1 MADSEELNLI
11 EGTVEA
17 VIYQNQENGYTV
29 LKLDC
34 GEQGG
39 ITVVGCMPGAA
50 PGEGLSVRGSWMRH
64 ASYGE
69 QFKAETVDRR
79 MPAGEKAVFD
89 YLASGAVR
97 GIGAATAKRMVEEF
111 GSDTLNVLEESPEL
125 LTKIHGVT
133 RKRALAMGENFRS
146 QMGMRRLLEFLAANG
161 LPLQLAMPL
170 YRRYGDRTLEVLRN
184 NPYLLVDEELGVSF
198 SLADELALSVGLDGE
213 DPQRLE
219 AGLLFELS
227 HNLNNGHTFLPRHKL
242 IGATAQLL
250 GVEDT
255 EALEDGLEALVERGE
270 VIQED
275 TAKQEAVY
283 LFDLYEAECFVAQR
297 MADMSAGEMVAP
309 EGLDRI
315 LENIQKE
322 QGITYAPQQREA
334 VRLAATAQVMLLTGG
349 PGTGKTTS
357 LRGVLA
363 LFEAM
368 GLETALAAPTGRA
381 AKRLGELC
389 GVEAFT
395 IHRLLETQFDSASG
409 RLVFA
414 HDESDPL
421 KADAVIVDETSMVD
435 ITLMRALLA
444 ALRGECRLVLVGDP
458 DQLPS
463 VGPGNLLGDLIRSG
477 RIPMVRLTEIFRQA
491 AESAIVMNAHAV
503 NRGELPDLHN
513 GSDKDFFFLRRR
525 DAEGTAD
532 TIVELCKT
540 RLPQKMGIPADQIQV
555 LSPTRRHTTGTAS
568 LNRAIQEALNP
579 GGDGRAER
587 RFGEYVFREG
597 DRVMQVRNN
606 YDILWR
612 QRDGMESGMGVFNG
626 DIGAILKVDSRDET
640 ITVDFDGRVVEYTT
654 DLLGELEPAY
664 AVTVH
669 KAQGSEYRAVIL
681 AVCDGA
687 PMLLAR
693 GVLYTAI
700 TRARELFI
708 IVGDEQ
714 KVAQM
719 VANDRQQRRYSG
731 LRARLAKME

>member
-1 MADSEELNLI
+1 MEETPALHSI
-11 EGTVEA
+11 DGTVDA
-17 VIYQNQENGYTV
+17 VIFQNEENGYTV
-29 LKLDC
+29 LRLEV
-34 GEQGG
+34 GAPEPV
-39 ITVVGCMPGAA
+39 TVVGCIPGVA
-50 PGEGLSVRGSWMRH
+50 PGEGLTVTGTWGRH

-69 QFKAETVDRR
+69 QFKAESVERR
-79 MPAGEKAVFD
+79 VPAGEKAMLE
-89 YLASGAVR
+89 YLSSGIIKGV
-97 GIGAATAKRMVEEF
+97 GAATARRLVEEF
-111 GSDTLNVLEESPEL
+111 GADLFTVLEEQPEL
-125 LTKIHGVT
+125 LTKIKGIT
-133 RKRALAMGENFRS
+133 RKRALEIGASFRL
-146 QMGMRRLLEFLAANG
+146 QMGMRRLLDFLSANG
-161 LPLQLAMPL
+161 LPLQLGMPL
-170 YRRYGDRTLEVLRN
+170 YRRYGVQALEVLRD

-357 LRGVLA
+357 LRGILA
-363 LFEAM
+363 LFDHL
-368 GLETALAAPTGRA
+368 GLRTALTAPTGRA
-381 AKRLGELC
+381 AKRLAETC
-389 GVEAFT
+389 GAEAST
-395 IHRLLETQFDSASG
+395 IHRLLETRYDSHTG
-409 RLVFA
+409 GLTFA
-414 HDESDPL
+414 HNQHEPL
-421 KADAVIVDETSMVD
+421 DTDAVILDEASMVD
-435 ITLMRALLA
+435 VVLMQALLE
-444 ALRGECRLVLVGDP
+444 ALPGGCRLVLVGDP
-458 DQLPS
+458 HQLPS

-654 DLLGELEPAY
+654 ELLGELEPAY